1 LPAQRA
7 RARRLSR
14 SAPSPASRPSATP
27 QLRIFYINPDVDHD
41 NYGSIFPSD
50 FIVSLGMPPNY
61 FGQCAYRASSP
72 TALASVDDPYE
83 AYEIRLIAR
92 LWGTGGHDGADRS
105 PQQRGKPVKDR
116 GEAEF
121 ETVQWC

>member
-1 LPAQRA
+1 MGSGARVGVDTATQAPSKDRLDKHRSIDKELGDRA
-7 RARRLSR
+7 FPSR
-14 SAPSPASRPSATP
+14 SATAA
-27 QLRIFYINPDVDHD
+27 
-41 NYGSIFPSD
+41 
-50 FIVSLGMPPNY
+50 
-61 FGQCAYRASSP
+61 GQRLSC
-72 TALASVDDPYE
+72 D
-83 AYEIRLIAR
+83 IRLIAR